1 MPSRHRVPA
10 AAQRMAG
17 FSGRPFIAGQGAGHT
32 AAMMKPQTLLL
43 LLVTMPFAA
52 CVNQGW
58 RVDAG
63 PIFVRTRGQVALQDA
78 GGTLS
83 LGDHQN
89 HLQGAMGLGDT
100 EPSPFLRAQWDQER
114 HRVRLNGFAMQ
125 TEGSGVLAS
134 DFGGLVTGSQVTT
147 KEDLYVINGQ
157 YSYELLR
164 DRSYRLA
171 AGGQLGFYSL
181 DVAARST
188 AGYEQVNTQ
197 ILMPMPFVEAELYY
211 GGFTGGVNASLMGGE
226 IRDASGRYWDIE
238 AYGKLQLGE
247 KFEVLGGYRY
257 VLLDAYGVA
266 TGRDFDAD
274 LDIQGW
280 FFGAGIKF

>member
-1 MPSRHRVPA
+1 
-10 AAQRMAG
+10 
-17 FSGRPFIAGQGAGHT
+17 
-32 AAMMKPQTLLL
+32 MMKPQTLLL

-78 GGTLS
+78 GGTLN

-100 EPSPFLRAQWDQER
+100 EPSPFIRAQWDQER